1 MPAAAGG
8 VAPDLLPVALLRELG
23 AGDGDG
29 EHSAADTWQGLGDL
43 PSADTWQ
50 GLGDLPSA
58 LAATSQWC
66 PPEIILL

>member
-8 VAPDLLPVALLRELG
+8 VAPDLLPVALPGVLG

-29 EHSAADTWQGLGDL
+29 EHSA
-43 PSADTWQ
+43 ADTWQ